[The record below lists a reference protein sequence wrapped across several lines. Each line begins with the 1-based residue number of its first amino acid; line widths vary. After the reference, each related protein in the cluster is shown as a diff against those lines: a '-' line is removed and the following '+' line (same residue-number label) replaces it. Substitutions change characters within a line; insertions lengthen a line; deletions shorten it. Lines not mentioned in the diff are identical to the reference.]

1 MKTANETS
9 IPLLEKSFAGFRP
22 LAEKLSAL
30 DARLQEACASPN
42 ASIAEKARQLR
53 RGISTFEPS
62 VTMIGQ
68 VKAGKTT
75 LVNAMTGWNGLLP
88 ADVNPWTSVVTSL
101 HLTPGAR
108 RDSRNATFKFF
119 TEDEWHHLLQRGGRM
134 GELANRAGAD
144 DELEKVRRQLEQ
156 MRQKSRKRLGRRFEL
171 LLGQSH
177 DYDNFNADLIERYVC
192 IGDGFW
198 DEASADREK
207 GRFAD
212 ITRSA
217 DLWLTQ
223 PELPVGLC
231 LRDTPGVNDTFMI
244 REQITINAL
253 RGSRLCVMVLSAA
266 QALSSVDLALVRMIS
281 NVAAR
286 DVVIFVNRID
296 ELANPARE
304 VPEIRAG
311 ILETLRKHGGP
322 QDVEVIF
329 GCGIWACHAMAG
341 EVETLRKDSAEA
353 LLSWAE
359 ETYDEENPFDTLEDL
374 VWQLS
379 GMHALGQTIA
389 ERIGAGAGAKM
400 LQELEVKTANLE
412 QGMSVAR
419 AIQDPVKQSGGGSRM
434 SKTELIE
441 ALDAIENDARTK
453 LISGLAPLQRGLGE
467 RIEKSRQT
475 FVERATAG
483 VIKHLETYGELEV
496 WTYDPSGLRVLL
508 RSGYQHYARGV
519 LRHGGECMAAAAADI
534 SALYQQAF
542 DSGDTAPTIAPPPM
556 PQPDPP
562 VVLGQTI
569 ALDLQGNWWSRFWR
583 RRRGYRACAND
594 FAKLIQEETQPM
606 IERLLTENA
615 EPFEKAL
622 IATLDEFLA
631 ANRKVILEMAGTG
644 ARGSK
649 AEAPSRHRIPLAAKA
664 ATLARPDATNTHEAA
679 R

>member
-1 MKTANETS
+1 MKTDHATP
-9 IPLLEKSFAGFRP
+9 IPQLEKGFIGFRP

-42 ASIAEKARQLR
+42 NPIAEKARQLR
-53 RGISTFEPS
+53 RRISTFEPS

-75 LVNAMTGWNGLLP
+75 LVNAMTGWNDLLP
-88 ADVNPWTSVVTSL
+88 SDVNPWTSVVTSL

-108 RDSRNATFKFF
+108 RESRNATFKFF
-119 TEDEWHHLLQRGGRM
+119 AEDEWNHLLQRGGRM

-144 DELEKVRRQLEQ
+144 DELEKVRTQLEE
-156 MRQKSRKRLGRRFEL
+156 MRQKSRDRLGRRFEL

-177 DYDNFNADLIERYVC
+177 DYDNFNAELIERYVC

-223 PELPVGLC
+223 PELPIGLC
-231 LRDTPGVNDTFMI
+231 VRDTPGVNDTFMI

-296 ELANPARE
+296 ELANPAQE
-304 VPEIRAG
+304 VPEIRAS

-322 QDVEVIF
+322 RDVEVIF
-329 GCGIWACHAMAG
+329 GCGIWARHALAG
-341 EVETLRKDSAEA
+341 EVETLPKDSAEA

-359 ETYDEENPFDTLEDL
+359 ETYDEENPFGTLEDL
-374 VWQLS
+374 VWHLS
-379 GMHALGQTIA
+379 GMHALGETIA
-389 ERIGAGAGAKM
+389 KRMDAGAGAKL

-412 QGMSVAR
+412 QAMSVAR
-419 AIQDPVKQSGGGSRM
+419 VIQNPAGQPGASCRM
-434 SKTELIE
+434 SRNDLVRTLDLIE
-441 ALDAIENDARTK
+441 HDARTK
-453 LISGLAPLQRGLGE
+453 LMSGLAPLQRGLGE
-467 RIEKSRQT
+467 RIERSRQT
-475 FVERATAG
+475 FVERATEG
-483 VIKHLETYGELEV
+483 VIRHLEKYGDLEV

-519 LRHGGECMAAAAADI
+519 LRHGSECMAAAAADI
-534 SALYQQAF
+534 TALYQQAF
-542 DSGDTAPTIAPPPM
+542 GSFDVAPTIAPPPM
-556 PQPDPP
+556 PQLDPP

-594 FAKLIQEETQPM
+594 FANLIQEETQPM
-606 IERLLTENA
+606 IERLLEENVA
-615 EPFEKAL
+615 PFEKAL
-622 IATLDEFLA
+622 IATLAEFLA
-631 ANRKVILEMAGTG
+631 ANRKVILDMAGT
-644 ARGSK
+644 AAPDAK
-649 AEAPSRHRIPLAAKA
+649 TEVPSRPRTSLAADA
-664 ATLARPDATNTHEAA
+664 AAITKLDATKNHEAA